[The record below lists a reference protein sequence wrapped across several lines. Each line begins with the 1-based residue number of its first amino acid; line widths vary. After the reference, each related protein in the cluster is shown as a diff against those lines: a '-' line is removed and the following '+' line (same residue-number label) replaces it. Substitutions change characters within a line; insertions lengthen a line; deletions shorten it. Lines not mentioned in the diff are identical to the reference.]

1 MLRKLY
7 YCTLAGLLL
16 LPGLIHGQWVAN
28 PEKAKRLIVDNYA
41 PYNIITLENPNNG
54 AFMVWQDQKD
64 KSNSVLLY
72 QSIDNNG
79 KVRMQA
85 DGKRVTE
92 LPGSKEGPMAVVSP
106 DGSTYILWKDF
117 TNSQTGTLYLQKIQF
132 NGYRLYGE
140 TGIPVTGLVSATTKY
155 ALGVD
160 ANGNAWIS
168 LIEKKDSL
176 PAMYAIKLHRVSA
189 TGYVETTSDGIALHS
204 SRTPKYEPG
213 ISVDKDGSVFAFWL
227 EARQG
232 KNLLMMQTFTGTQPI
247 ETLKQPVQVSLS
259 GENVLSY
266 VMSPVKKG
274 RLMLAWQL
282 SGKFKEV
289 NFQLFTRNGIKVLP
303 EAQKICNR
311 VKGSKVSFQLH
322 ATPDS
327 GAVVSWIQENS
338 GKRFLFFKKIN
349 SDGKS
354 EWGDTAKSVS
364 KSPLSI
370 FGYSVCIDKPGN
382 IYTTWLERNE
392 REKHLDIYA
401 QKFTPSGIG
410 QWGTKGFKMLSSSEF
425 DKSYLSVVNYARQ
438 SVAAIYRESNK
449 LETVI
454 YGQRLFAEQK
464 GISSFAD
471 VSAQVDGDSI
481 VVNWRMQNETNGK
494 SYHIEKFLLKTAR
507 DTSWSEVASVPA
519 KPFSASND
527 YRFSFVPDSDGI
539 YFIRVVQ
546 QADGGVLSVSE
557 NQKVSYLKEYGDN
570 IILLQNNPNPFT
582 DSTTIMYYLPEAM
595 TVHLEIYNSRIER
608 IDEYYLRDSQKGRN
622 KYVFHARQL
631 PEGVYFYRFTAGSM
645 VEVKKM
651 VVTR

>member
-7 YCTLAGLLL
+7 YYTLAGLLL
-16 LPGLIHGQWVAN
+16 LPGLIQGQWVAN

-54 AFMVWQDQKD
+54 AFIVWQDQKE

-72 QSIDNNG
+72 QSIDKDG

-92 LPGSKEGPMAVVSP
+92 LPGSKEGPLAAVSP

-132 NGYRLYGE
+132 N
-140 TGIPVTGLVSATTKY
+140 A
-155 ALGVD
+155 
-160 ANGNAWIS
+160 
-168 LIEKKDSL
+168 
-176 PAMYAIKLHRVSA
+176 
-189 TGYVETTSDGIALHS
+189 TSDGIALHS

-213 ISVDKDGSVFAFWL
+213 ISIDKDGSVFAFWL

-232 KNLLMMQTFTGTQPI
+232 KNLLMMQTLMGTQQT
-247 ETLKQPVQVSLS
+247 ENLKQPVQVSLA

-266 VMSPVKKG
+266 VMSPVKKD

-289 NFQLFTRNGIKVLP
+289 NFQLFNSDGIKVLP
-303 EAQKICNR
+303 EAQRICTR

-322 ATPDS
+322 PTPDS

-338 GKRFLFFKKIN
+338 GRRFLFFKKIN

-354 EWGDTAKSVS
+354 EWGDTAKSAS

-401 QKFTPSGIG
+401 QKFTSSGKNE
-410 QWGTKGFKMLSSSEF
+410 WGPKGFKMLSSSEF

-471 VSAQVDGDSI
+471 VSAQVNGDSI
-481 VVNWRMQNETNGK
+481 VVNWRMQNETHVK
-494 SYHIEKFLLKTAR
+494 YYHIEKFLLKTAR
-507 DTSWSEVASVPA
+507 DTSWSEVASVAA